1 MLQDYG
7 SFTANGNFNY
17 GLGLLITTY
26 FFYMDGD
33 GDRAAIN
40 AFLEALRDGKEG
52 EAALKVLRN
61 GRSWDELEKEISA
74 GWRPRGVKITFQ

>member
-1 MLQDYG
+1 MLQSYG

-26 FFYMDGD
+26 FFHLDGD

-40 AFLEALRDGKEG
+40 AFLQALRKGKEG
-52 EAALKVLRN
+52 DAALTALR
-61 GRSWDELEKEISA
+61 GERSWDELEKAISD
-74 GWRPRGVKITFQ
+74 GWRSRGVKITF